1 MAQLWGG
8 RFTKP
13 TDEKVYAFNASIG
26 FDKDLRDLFWIY
38 LIVFKCFFPRNRDI
52 ENSLQLINA

>member
-8 RFTKP
+8 RFQKA

-26 FDKDLRDLFWIY
+26 FDQRLSLRTCVGGEGI
-38 LIVFKCFFPRNRDI
+38 
-52 ENSLQLINA
+52 